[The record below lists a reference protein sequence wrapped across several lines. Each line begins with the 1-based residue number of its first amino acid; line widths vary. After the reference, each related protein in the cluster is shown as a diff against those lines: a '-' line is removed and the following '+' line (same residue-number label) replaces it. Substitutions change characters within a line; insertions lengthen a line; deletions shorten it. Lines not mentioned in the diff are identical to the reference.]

1 MYQSRIALAIIFF
14 VLAGVRIISGNFVLG
29 ITQVACGVL
38 LLETARLYKLLE
50 AK

>member
-1 MYQSRIALAIIFF
+1 MYESRIVLAIIFF
-14 VLAGVRIISGNFVLG
+14 GLAVGRMLYGDIAVG
-29 ITQVACGVL
+29 ILNVSCGVL

>member
-1 MYQSRIALAIIFF
+1 MYQYRIVLAIIFF
-14 VLAGVRIISGNFVLG
+14 VLSGARIISGDFVLG

-50 AK
+50 EK

>member
-1 MYQSRIALAIIFF
+1 MYQTRFVLAIIFF
-14 VLAGVRIISGNFVLG
+14 VLAFARIIYGDIVVG
-29 ITQVACGVL
+29 ILNVTCGVL